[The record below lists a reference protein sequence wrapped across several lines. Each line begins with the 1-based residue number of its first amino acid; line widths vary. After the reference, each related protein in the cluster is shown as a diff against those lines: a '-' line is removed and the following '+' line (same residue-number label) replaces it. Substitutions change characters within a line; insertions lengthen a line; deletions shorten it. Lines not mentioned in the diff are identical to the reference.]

1 MMKARASERDVSLLT
16 NRTAPTRYESVGCD
30 ERNFSSS
37 EELRL
42 VAPSAEVR
50 RSQWGTIND
59 NRVAKLRGDG

>member
-1 MMKARASERDVSLLT
+1 MMKARASERDVSLFT

-50 RSQWGTIND
+50 RSQ
-59 NRVAKLRGDG
+59 